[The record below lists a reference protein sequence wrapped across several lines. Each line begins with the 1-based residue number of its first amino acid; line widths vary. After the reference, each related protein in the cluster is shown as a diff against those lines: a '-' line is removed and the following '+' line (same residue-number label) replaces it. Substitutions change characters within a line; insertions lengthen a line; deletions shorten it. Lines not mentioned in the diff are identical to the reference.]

1 MIRAAYAAYFLAL
14 ALWVGGLAALSLVAA
29 PVVFK
34 TAPSRPVAGEIFGS
48 VLRTF
53 GYVEMGCA
61 ALLAV
66 SSIVL
71 GLRSPEEGWVKGLRL
86 TLVGLMLLLLMTYAL
101 GIHPAMAQERAR
113 VPEFASLAEGDPRR
127 ARFDRLHRWSVRLVG
142 ANLLIGTAL
151 LLLSAATLKP
161 AR

>member
-1 MIRAAYAAYFLAL
+1 MIRAGYAAYFLAL

-48 VLRTF
+48 VLRAF
-53 GYVEMGCA
+53 GYVEMACA
-61 ALLAV
+61 AVLAV

-71 GLRSPEEGWVKGLRL
+71 GLRSPEEGWVRGVRL
-86 TLVGLMLLLLMTYAL
+86 ALVGLMLLLLVTYAL
-101 GIHPAMAQERAR
+101 GVHPAIAQERDR
-113 VPEFASLAEGDPRR
+113 IPNFAALTEGDPAR

-142 ANLLIGTAL
+142 ANLLVGTAL
-151 LLLSAATLKP
+151 LIFSAATLKP

>member
-1 MIRAAYAAYFLAL
+1 MIRAGYAVYFLAL

-48 VLRTF
+48 VLRAF
-53 GYVEMGCA
+53 GYVEMACA
-61 ALLAV
+61 AVLAV
-66 SSIVL
+66 SSVVL
-71 GLRSPEEGWVKGLRL
+71 GLRSPEEGWVKGVRL
-86 TLVGLMLLLLMTYAL
+86 ALVGLMLLLLVTYAL
-101 GIHPAMAQERAR
+101 GVHPAIAQERAR
-113 VPEFASLAEGDPRR
+113 IPNFAALGEGDPAR

-142 ANLLIGTAL
+142 ANLLIGAAL
-151 LLLSAATLKP
+151 LVFSAAVLKP